1 MKIVIHRGELS
12 PYEEATHLS
21 VDYMHNSLMGWYK
34 GSEYQV
40 YNFIKPI
47 FNRLE
52 RLAYKDKLVNHIGRL
67 DNRNHSYNISEEGDI
82 IVIEFTH

>member
-40 YNFIKPI
+40 YNF
-47 FNRLE
+47 
-52 RLAYKDKLVNHIGRL
+52 NHIGRL
-67 DNRNHSYNISEEGDI
+67 DNRNHSYNIIEEGDI
-82 IVIEFTH
+82 IVIEFTK